1 MDIRTLLSTEVIQIG
16 NKEVSLLDL
25 FDIKEETVSEDM
37 MKQAAIYAHIG
48 MLKVKYEIKRDRA
61 KQKKDEE
68 YAVLD
73 LAWREKY
80 VVNDWKITEAAIK
93 SEIITTDSYSEAQ
106 ERLNI
111 SEEQFSI
118 FEILTKS
125 LEMRANMLQ
134 SVGAFLRMEQGMTG
148 MNTKMYED
156 QITTLKNKLR
166 NKPS

>member
-1 MDIRTLLSTEVIQIG
+1 MDIRTLLSAEVIQIG

-37 MKQAAIYAHIG
+37 MKQAAIYAFVG
-48 MLKVKYEIKRDRA
+48 MSKVKYEIKRDRA
-61 KQKKDEE
+61 KQKKDEI
-68 YAVLD
+68 YAELD

-80 VVNDWKITEAAIK
+80 VANDWKITEAAIK

>member
-68 YAVLD
+68 YAALD

-93 SEIITTDSYSEAQ
+93 SEIITTDSYGEAQ

-148 MNTKMYED
+148 MNTKAYEE
-156 QITTLKNKLR
+156 QLNALKTKLR
-166 NKPS
+166 NR